1 MIILC
6 LSWFI
11 TRFRQYGLPYD
22 SSQPYDGKEFTDVL
36 SAMDTRQIKLTLKSA
51 YRKDGKKVKKI
62 IAKYTIYSSTY

>member
-11 TRFRQYGLPYD
+11 TRFRQYCLPYD

-36 SAMDTRQIKLTLKSA
+36 RAMDTRQIKLTLKSA